1 MAALDPVE
9 TLRRVPFFAVLPLD
23 ELRSLAAHCV
33 VRRLRRDEM
42 LFAEGDPCGGLFVVQ
57 AGAVKQFKMA
67 ETGREQV
74 LVTERAGSTVG
85 ELALFDGGNFP
96 ASAAAVEDSTV
107 LYLPKRE
114 FLDLCR
120 HNSAVA
126 FAVIRSLASRS
137 RYLTSLV
144 EQLSLKEV
152 SHRLARF
159 LRDRALRYGVRTR
172 RGIEFPLE
180 ETNQEIGAE
189 IGTVRDLVSRNLRRL
204 VDRGIIKMER
214 RKVIVLDMSELEAQI
229 AGTKRATVEK

>member
-1 MAALDPVE
+1 MATLDPIE
-9 TLRRVPFFAVLPLD
+9 TLRRVPFFAVLPPD
-23 ELRSLAAHCV
+23 EIRALAAHCV

-42 LFAEGDPCGGLFVVQ
+42 LFAEGDSCGGLFVVQ

-120 HNSAVA
+120 HNSGVA

-144 EQLSLKEV
+144 EEGLGYALLPPSSVRAEVAEGRLEIAAISKPAPMRELTIASPIDHPVSAATALITDLLRKEIKACRDEGLWDIHLS
-152 SHRLARF
+152 
-159 LRDRALRYGVRTR
+159 
-172 RGIEFPLE
+172 
-180 ETNQEIGAE
+180 
-189 IGTVRDLVSRNLRRL
+189 
-204 VDRGIIKMER
+204 
-214 RKVIVLDMSELEAQI
+214 
-229 AGTKRATVEK
+229 